1 MKDFLDKTD
10 INQPPSDIQLQKN
23 FVTSDNINTMK
34 NELVNAIAGLNSLNA
49 SNDENLL
56 KIFTNKTHL
65 DFDINDITFD
75 NNTNRKVTINMKGS
89 DSIKPKT
96 KPTTSNPYVSY
107 FTSYSSQVYTNNESS
122 TMLKN
127 LIGIIKDGFNWEVT
141 INFWSNNSFGSSLSN
156 NNLLLKK
163 VINIT
168 SNILYKKCVLC
179 SILKNYNKVSQ
190 KFKRIFDLL
199 NNDSNMMYYQQ
210 DILNIGKINTTLLY
224 SPDNNILYLNGD
236 SLNVGIIDIKE
247 HPLTWYLFKDNT
259 EFVEQTDDPDVIK
272 IKSFDNKYIRGVS
285 DINLLGS
292 QQINQVG
299 YHSHKTQ
306 PVSVSTV
313 PDGNPTVLVGSSGG
327 NELSSAT
334 VAWEGR
340 KLPITVNIP
349 ELTAN
354 KQLDKN
360 NVLVDSNYKTEVDS
374 FNLLYYMNID

>member
-1 MKDFLDKTD
+1 MKDFLDKVD
-10 INQPPSDIQLQKN
+10 INQAPSDEQLQRN
-23 FVTSDNINTMK
+23 FVTADNINTMK
-34 NELVNAIAGLNSLNA
+34 NELVNAIAGLNSLNTN
-49 SNDENLL
+49 NDENLL
-56 KIFTNKTHL
+56 KIFTNKIHMY
-65 DFDINDITFD
+65 FDIKDITFD
-75 NNTNRKVTINMKGS
+75 NNTNRKVTINMNGNGF
-89 DSIKPKT
+89 IIPKT

-107 FTSYSSQVYTNNESS
+107 FTSYSSQFYTNNESS

-141 INFWSNNSFGSSLSN
+141 INFWSNNSFGSNLSN

-179 SILKNYNKVSQ
+179 SILKNYNKISH
-190 KFKRIFDLL
+190 KFKRIFDIID
-199 NNDSNMMYYQQ
+199 NDTNMMYYQQ
-210 DILNIGKINTTLLY
+210 DLLNIGKVNTTLLY
-224 SPDNNILYLNGD
+224 TPDNNVVYLNGN
-236 SLNVGIIDIKE
+236 SLNVGVIDIKQ

-285 DINLLGS
+285 SLTLLGS
-292 QQINQVG
+292 QQVNQVG
-299 YHSHKTQ
+299 YHSHQTQ
-306 PVSVSTV
+306 PTSVSTV

-334 VAWEGR
+334 VAWEGK